1 MFAQYP
7 YLNLNDFNLDYILNA
22 IKEMRYEVTNFV
34 SINAI
39 KYANPIQW
47 NITSQ
52 YEKNTIVIDPMTG
65 TAYISVAPVPAGVAL
80 THPEY
85 WTVVFDL
92 GSFVTRAAKNFTT
105 RYEQD
110 TTTTATFPTTAGE
123 WLVWGDTLYIANVN
137 ITAGDSYVVDGNIR
151 RITVEEVKNTIM
163 QLISDN
169 YNAIIAMIGDLDD
182 ITTTA
187 KNNLVAAINELV
199 SGLSDEVQARR
210 DADDAINTTI
220 GDLDDLTT
228 TDKTNIVNAINSEV
242 QARQDAD
249 DAIQQVIDS
258 ISYPYVTPEEYG
270 AVGDGVTDDSAAF
283 IAMFADADP
292 NTICICSS
300 ENGYFINNSVPIEN
314 KSHLTIVNAEFIL
327 GSMSPSTWFEIKD
340 SHYITFDNCTFNC
353 NDMLQIIRLFTCD
366 NIRVENCNFID
377 GGYCVIQENGYTSD
391 NVNINKC
398 RFTNCQ
404 GDINCNC
411 GPNNVSHNWVI
422 TENIATNDVN
432 ETPAAEH
439 FFVDITYVDN
449 VVIADNIAIN
459 FQGGGTI
466 MLERISDSIIISNNV
481 LENCAGYSVI
491 QIEHQGKETIITGNR
506 INQNYSTPTAF
517 VYIGNESDHLNAKCI
532 IANNHFVGN
541 GSTAAFRFSL
551 ANPTSPAT
559 YVPVLIDGNIIENIG
574 QLFYGGLIVEMVKM
588 SNNTISATTDC
599 LNYSMSSA
607 DRTRLMR
614 NCTFINN
621 RFNGNVILD
630 QNYNGVKLNNLIFES
645 NQFYGDVN
653 IKRSQNVLFLN
664 NILWS
669 DSTYSFSTDTGCY
682 TANNYQFG
690 VGPLT

>member
-22 IKEMRYEVTNFV
+22 IKDMRYEVTNFV

-39 KYANPIQW
+39 KYADPIQW

-52 YEKNTIVIDPMTG
+52 YEKNTIVIDPVTG
-65 TAYISVAPVPAGVAL
+65 TAYISVAPVPVGVAL
-80 THPEY
+80 TRPEY

-110 TTTTATFPTTAGE
+110 TTTTATFPTTTGE
-123 WLVWGDTLYIANVN
+123 WLVWGDTLYVANVN

-163 QLISDN
+163 QLIADN
-169 YNAIIAMIGDLDD
+169 YDALIAMIGDLDD
-182 ITTTA
+182 LTTTE
-187 KNNLVAAINELV
+187 KNNLVTAINELV
-199 SGLSDEVQARR
+199 SGLSDEVQARQ
-210 DADDAINTTI
+210 DADDTINNTI
-220 GDLDDLTT
+220 GDLNDLTT
-228 TDKTNIVNAINSEV
+228 TDKTSIVNAINEAV
-242 QARQDAD
+242 QAIGD
-249 DAIQQVIDS
+249 
-258 ISYPYVTPEEYG
+258 ISYPYITPEEYG

-283 IAMFADADP
+283 IAMFAAADP
-292 NTICICSS
+292 NTICIGSS
-300 ENGYFINNSVPIEN
+300 ENGYFINNSIPIEN
-314 KSHLTIVNAEFIL
+314 KSNVTIINCEFKL
-327 GSMSPSTWFEIKD
+327 GVMSPSTWFEIKD
-340 SHYITFDNCTFNC
+340 SHYITFDGCTFNC
-353 NDMLQIIRLFTCD
+353 NGMLQIIRLFTCD
-366 NIRVENCNFID
+366 NIRVENCNFIN

-391 NVNINKC
+391 NVNVNKC
-398 RFTNCQ
+398 RFTNCK
-404 GDINCNC
+404 GNINCNC
-411 GPNNVSHNWVI
+411 GANNVSHNWVI
-422 TENIATNDVN
+422 TENIASNDVN
-432 ETPAAEH
+432 ESAAAEN

-459 FQGGGTI
+459 FRGGGII
-466 MLERISDSIIISNNV
+466 MLERISDSVIISNNV

-506 INQNYSTPTAF
+506 INQNYSTPTTF
-517 VYIGNESDHLNAKCI
+517 IYIGNESDHLNAKCI

-551 ANPTSPAT
+551 ANPSSPAT

-574 QLFYGGLIVEMVKM
+574 QLFYAGLIIEMVKM
-588 SNNTISATTDC
+588 SNNVISATTDC

-614 NCTFINN
+614 NCSFINN

-630 QNYNGVKLNNLIFES
+630 QNYNGAKLNNIIFDN
-645 NQFYGDVN
+645 NQFYGNVD

-664 NILWS
+664 NILGY
-669 DSTYSFSTDTGCY
+669 DFTYSFTTDTGCY

-690 VGPLT
+690 VGLLT